1 MQKIKVSDEVVVIA
15 GKDKG
20 KTGKVQRLNLK
31 KSTVLVEGINLAK
44 KALKPSQEN
53 PAGGFAEMEKPIH
66 LSNIAVVSPKTK
78 KATRVRFE
86 NKDGKSV
93 RVAVA
98 CGSEL
103 K

>member
-20 KTGKVQRLNLK
+20 KTGKVQRLNHL

-53 PAGGFAEMEKPIH
+53 PAGGFSEIEKPIH
-66 LSNIAVVSPKTK
+66 LSNIAIISPKTK
-78 KATRVRFE
+78 KATRVRFDV
-86 NKDGKSV
+86 KDGKSV